1 MAKPIVIETFP
12 SNKSVDV
19 PVGVKIA
26 ITFDRAID
34 LKSARDNIV
43 IYGRDFD
50 LLSGPETATWM
61 HEGDALN
68 PLFLRSPEFK
78 GIVDY
83 TLEAVY
89 VDPTTGKE
97 IELTDVTDV
106 TVEEYANVY
115 QKLLIIPKD
124 LLAEKCEFY
133 VYIIGE
139 VEDNINKGLSKR
151 TVYEPDYN
159 LANSEEAKVF
169 VYGGY
174 TGSIDDQ
181 LNIKVTKE
189 GNIGE
194 AEFKY
199 WYSSEKESDAVKGKI
214 TSRRFR
220 KLSDGLQIRFSG
232 SNFLKDDIYTV
243 KLYTKEFLEKSYSL
257 NFKTSSDF
265 IEDVPDT
272 MSTSPIGTKLL
283 EIEESG
289 GLELT
294 DMIPEDG
301 GTHQSFSDKTIVLT
315 FDKELDSDTVTDA
328 TVTVYAYPVSGS
340 FTGNRSAIQEP
351 TELRKK
357 LTVEENKIIIEV

>member
-12 SNKSVDV
+12 SNKSIDV
-19 PVGVKIA
+19 PVGVKIG

-50 LLSGPETATWM
+50 LISGPETATWM

-83 TLEAVY
+83 DLESIY
-89 VDPTTGKE
+89 VDPATGKE

-133 VYIIGE
+133 VYVIGE

-151 TVYEPDYN
+151 TVYEPDYSSV
-159 LANSEEAKVF
+159 NSEEGKVF

-174 TGSIDDQ
+174 TRDLDDQ
-181 LNIKVTKE
+181 INIKITKA
-189 GNIGE
+189 GSIGE

-199 WYSSEKESDAVKGKI
+199 WYSSSKESKAIKGKV

-220 KLSDGLQIRFSG
+220 RLEDGVQIRFSG
-232 SNFLKDDIYTV
+232 SNFLKDDVYTIKV
-243 KLYTKEFLEKSYSL
+243 YAKEFLKNSYSL
-257 NFKTSSDF
+257 SFKTSSDF

-283 EIEESG
+283 ELEESG
-289 GLELT
+289 GLILN

-301 GTHQSFSDKTIVLT
+301 GTHQSFSDRTIILS

-340 FTGNRSAIQEP
+340 FTGNGSAIKEP

-357 LTVEENKIIIEV
+357 LTVEDNKIIIEV